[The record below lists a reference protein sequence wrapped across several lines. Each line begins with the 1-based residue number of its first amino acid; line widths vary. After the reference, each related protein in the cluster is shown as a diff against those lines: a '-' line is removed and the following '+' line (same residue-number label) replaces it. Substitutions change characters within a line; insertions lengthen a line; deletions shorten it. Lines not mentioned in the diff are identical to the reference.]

1 MEINDLE
8 KAIPLKKKL
17 DFVKRVNTDLSEM
30 CIYVGSMQ
38 RLDVFMEVNDRL
50 KTVMQDEL
58 NRIEQ
63 EILTEINNI

>member
-1 MEINDLE
+1 MDIDDLE

-17 DFVKRVNTDLSEM
+17 DFVKRVNTDLNGM
-30 CIYVGSMQ
+30 CIYVGSQQ

-58 NRIEQ
+58 NRIGQ